1 MSNDENELHM
11 DFSLDQTVAEG
22 HDMMMGF
29 GPLLQTESEKSRIE
43 DVRDQILR
51 KRRAGKLP
59 SDTTSVLKNWW
70 QQHAKW
76 PYSTVVPK
84 PYTFMPFGSG
94 VHDCPRNELAKL
106 EIRILILHSLAI
118 FERLASIFL

>member
-1 MSNDENELHM
+1 MIFFKFCKSQIVVL
-11 DFSLDQTVAEG
+11 FSMKKL
-22 HDMMMGF
+22 
-29 GPLLQTESEKSRIE
+29 SRKRSRIE

-76 PYSTVVPK
+76 PYPTVVPK

-94 VHDCPRNELAKL
+94 VHDCPRNELANL
-106 EIRILILHSLAI
+106 EICILILHSLAI
-118 FERLASIFL
+118 FERFC